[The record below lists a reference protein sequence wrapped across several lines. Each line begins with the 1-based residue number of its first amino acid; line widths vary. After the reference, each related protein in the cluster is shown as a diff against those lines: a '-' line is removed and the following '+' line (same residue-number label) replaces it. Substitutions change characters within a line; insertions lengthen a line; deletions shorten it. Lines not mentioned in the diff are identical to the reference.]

1 MTCYAVWGPRYNL
14 LFTEDITT
22 PGTVGLLPGHR
33 MVPTRLSSLSD
44 KLAALL
50 TNTEEDGRSQGREQ
64 LRPES
69 EMEDDEESLDTEDC
83 KEDRKSKDEG
93 IDKSETVNEKRKE
106 GFVDCFPILSTLPP
120 IQPKVAPPTPPSYL
134 LSTPPA
140 LGDIHPFAPLT
151 VHDPA
156 RSQLMIIIVPADQ
169 SVILHKQVQQ
179 R

>member
-1 MTCYAVWGPRYNL
+1 
-14 LFTEDITT
+14 
-22 PGTVGLLPGHR
+22 

-50 TNTEEDGRSQGREQ
+50 TNTEEDEKSQAREQ
-64 LRPES
+64 LRQGSQIEN
-69 EMEDDEESLDTEDC
+69 DEESLDSEHC

-120 IQPKVAPPTPPSYL
+120 IQPKAAPPPLPSYL
-134 LSTPPA
+134 LSTPPD
-140 LGDIHPFAPLT
+140 LGDIHPFATMT

-156 RSQLMIIIVPADQ
+156 MSQPIIIIVPADQ

>member
-1 MTCYAVWGPRYNL
+1 
-14 LFTEDITT
+14 
-22 PGTVGLLPGHR
+22 

-50 TNTEEDGRSQGREQ
+50 SHTEEDDRSQGREQ

-69 EMEDDEESLDTEDC
+69 QIEDNEENLDSEDC
-83 KEDRKSKDEG
+83 KEDGKSKDEG
-93 IDKSETVNEKRKE
+93 IDKSETVNEKHKE

-120 IQPKVAPPTPPSYL
+120 IQPKAAPPHPPRYL

-151 VHDPA
+151 VHAPA
-156 RSQLMIIIVPADQ
+156 RSHPMVIIAPADQ
-169 SVILHKQVQQ
+169 SVIVHNQVDQ